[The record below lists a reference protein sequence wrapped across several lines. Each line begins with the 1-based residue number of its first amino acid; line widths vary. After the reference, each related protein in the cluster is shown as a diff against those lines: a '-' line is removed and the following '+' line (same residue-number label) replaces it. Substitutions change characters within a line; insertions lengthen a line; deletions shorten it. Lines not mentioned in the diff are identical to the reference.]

1 MKFALVGK
9 FMCMAICY
17 SLSFTAIAEDETHH
31 RIGFNGALTSSDSW
45 QLEFSYHYM
54 FNRYIGL
61 GGSMGSWQVWYEYG

>member
-1 MKFALVGK
+1 
-9 FMCMAICY
+9 MCMAICY
-17 SLSFTAIAEDETHH
+17 SLSFTAIAEDKTHH

-61 GGSMGSWQVWYEYG
+61 GGSMGSWQVWYEDGWASLQNRE